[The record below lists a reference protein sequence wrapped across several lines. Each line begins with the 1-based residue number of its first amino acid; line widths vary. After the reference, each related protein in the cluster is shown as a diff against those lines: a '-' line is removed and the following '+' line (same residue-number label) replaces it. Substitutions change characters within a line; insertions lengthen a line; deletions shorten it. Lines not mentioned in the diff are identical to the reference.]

1 MVCGPIL
8 RALPHGCIEALVLF
22 TLRQSMVLDAL
33 GSLTA
38 HLLHWIEDP
47 LGFVAGRQGVQDPQ
61 VVLMII
67 EDTIV
72 SEVLHNQ
79 LAQRNSLL
87 TDHH

>member
-1 MVCGPIL
+1 
-8 RALPHGCIEALVLF
+8 
-22 TLRQSMVLDAL
+22 MVLDAL

-61 VVLMII
+61 VILMVI

-72 SEVLHNQ
+72 SKVLHNQ
-79 LAQRNSLL
+79 LMVFHVELIALITEVSSQLHNDVVR
-87 TDHH
+87 